1 MRIWFRRERGVDF
14 EPKED
19 DVEDAKGRIA
29 QIRSTMSE
37 EDVMGAYDRG
47 EEVSV
52 PLLHR
57 VAPIFLIEST

>member
-1 MRIWFRRERGVDF
+1 MDF

-19 DVEDAKGRIA
+19 DIEDAKGRIA

-47 EEVSV
+47 EEVRV
-52 PLLHR
+52 PLLHH
-57 VAPIFLIEST
+57 VAPIFLIDST

>member
-1 MRIWFRRERGVDF
+1 MDF

-19 DVEDAKGRIA
+19 DIEDAKGRYA
-29 QIRSTMSE
+29 QIRATMSE

-52 PLLHR
+52 LLLHH
-57 VAPIFLIEST
+57 VPPIFLIDSTYVGDRDV